1 MGGAMNPAIQGLV
14 TVAVGVIG
22 CVGYFYLSN
31 QILDRFIF
39 PARGESAGRNI
50 NRANMVRPWL
60 FLFPAIFALGL
71 YLAYPVF
78 ETLRL
83 SLTDRSLDGA
93 FVGLDNY
100 RQMVSEPKF
109 WEAMRNNMMW
119 LIVVPAASTV
129 FGLLAAQ
136 LTDRIAWGNVAKSL
150 IFMPMAISFV
160 GASVIFKLVYDT
172 RPVEQQQIGILNAVW
187 LQFDGGA
194 GSFIFLRLFPALM
207 LISFAAIVAYVIWI
221 IVRPVFDRDSNSGGA
236 FPTVVRLLVGAGG
249 AWLVIRAL
257 VNFVQI
263 FSVEFAYGQPQT
275 WLTLPFWNNFFL
287 MVVLIWIQTGFAMVI
302 LSAALRGIPEETI
315 EAAIVDGANPFQVFF
330 RIKVPQIMGTIV
342 VVWTTITLVV
352 LKVFDIVFA
361 MTNGQWETQ
370 VLANYMF
377 DKLFR
382 ANDWGVGSASAIVIM
397 LLVSPILVWNVYN
410 ARKEMR

>member
-1 MGGAMNPAIQGLV
+1 MHPALQGLI
-14 TVAVGVIG
+14 TVIVGVGG
-22 CVGYFYLSN
+22 CVGYYYFSN
-31 QILDRFIF
+31 QFLDKFLF
-39 PARGESAGRNI
+39 PAKGADAGRNI

-60 FLFPAIFALGL
+60 FLFPAIFVLGL

-83 SLTDRSLDGA
+83 SLTDRSQDGA
-93 FVGLDNY
+93 FVGLANY
-100 RQMVSEPKF
+100 NQMFSEPKF
-109 WEAMRNNMMW
+109 WEAMRNNMLW
-119 LIVVPAASTV
+119 LIVVPAASTAI
-129 FGLLAAQ
+129 GLLVAQ

-160 GASVIFKLVYDT
+160 GASVIFKLIYDA
-172 RPVEQQQIGILNAVW
+172 RPEDQAQIGVLNAVW
-187 LQFDGGA
+187 LQFDGGI
-194 GSFIFLRLFPALM
+194 GSVFLLKLLPAIILLAFAALTAYLVWTLVQPILDTQKRTGLLQLLLRLM
-207 LISFAAIVAYVIWI
+207 
-221 IVRPVFDRDSNSGGA
+221 GGA
-236 FPTVVRLLVGAGG
+236 IGV
-249 AWLVIRAL
+249 WLGILAVINA
-257 VNFVQI
+257 VQVFGI
-263 FSVEFAYGQPQT
+263 DYAYGEPQT
-275 WLTLPFWNNFFL
+275 WLTVPFWNSFFL

-302 LSAALRGIPEETI
+302 LSAALRGIPEETV

-330 RIKVPQIMGTIV
+330 KIKVPQIAGTIV
-342 VVWTTITLVV
+342 VVWTTITLTV

-382 ANDWGVGSASAIVIM
+382 ANDWGVGSASAIIIM
-397 LLVSPILVWNVYN
+397 LLVSPILIWNVYN

>member
-1 MGGAMNPAIQGLV
+1 MHPALQGLL
-14 TVAVGVIG
+14 TIAIGVGG
-22 CVGYFYLSN
+22 CVGYFYFAN
-31 QILDRFIF
+31 QFLDKVLY
-39 PARGESAGRNI
+39 PARGPNAGRNI
-50 NRANMVRPWL
+50 TRANQIRPWV

-83 SLTDRSLDGA
+83 SLTDRSQGGA
-93 FVGLDNY
+93 FVGLANY
-100 RQMVSEPKF
+100 QQMLSEAKF
-109 WEAMRNNMMW
+109 WEAIRNNMLW
-119 LIVVPAASTV
+119 LIVVPAASTA

-136 LTDRIAWGNVAKSL
+136 LTDRISWGNIAKSL

-160 GASVIFKLVYDT
+160 GASVIFKLIYDA
-172 RPVEQQQIGILNAVW
+172 RPVDVAQIGVLNAVW
-187 LQFDGGA
+187 LQFEGGA
-194 GSFIFLRLFPALM
+194 GSFLMLRAFPAL
-207 LISFAAIVAYVIWI
+207 LLLAFAAVVGYVAWI
-221 IVRPVFDRDSNSGGA
+221 FVKPMWEKAQDRSA
-236 FPTVVRLLVGAGG
+236 WLLPLRLLVAVGG
-249 AWLVIRAL
+249 AWLVFLSLRSIVSL
-257 VNFVQI
+257 FTT
-263 FSVEFAYGQPQT
+263 EFAYGVPQQ
-275 WLTLPFWNNFFL
+275 WLTIPFWNNFFL

-302 LSAALRGIPEETI
+302 LSAALRGIPEETV
-315 EAAIVDGANPFQVFF
+315 EAAIVDGARPLQIFF
-330 RIKVPQIMGTIV
+330 KIKVPQIMPTIV

-370 VLANYMF
+370 VLANYMY

-397 LLVSPILVWNVYN
+397 ILVTPILVWNVYN